1 MAQLKEMNS
10 PSCGHQDFLSD
21 LRLSLEQV
29 GALSLM
35 LRSEGPYTGDWLYRE
50 RPSGRPG
57 GVCRSRSQR
66 IIRELKALGY
76 AEARSIRDTDRGTTT
91 IRTSIRGSL
100 GLPFAQVGPLIRL
113 GGLPEAVEATL
124 TKSTATEL
132 PKGTKLP
139 AARLT
144 QEITSQSR
152 EFSVEIVVQ
161 PEVIEAEMMDEAIVA
176 VPKKARKPTMAQ
188 QTKAIRQDLRWTALL
203 VAYKEMLNDIN
214 KIGNL
219 GDLPYA
225 AREFVELVP
234 DLDADPTLLTDI
246 LASLTK
252 YRIACNGYPVALRRY
267 VRDRVWENYPP
278 EESAD
283 WSDL

>member
-1 MAQLKEMNS
+1 MNS

-76 AEARSIRDTDRGTTT
+76 AEARSIRDTDRGMTT

-100 GLPFAQVGPLIRL
+100 GLPFAQVGLLIRL
-113 GGLPEAVEATL
+113 GGLSEAVEV
-124 TKSTATEL
+124 EE
-132 PKGTKLP
+132 PM
-139 AARLT
+139 
-144 QEITSQSR
+144 QIVESR
-152 EFSVEIVVQ
+152 SEIVVQ
-161 PEVIEAEMMDEAIVA
+161 SEVIEAELVDEAIVVA
-176 VPKKARKPTMAQ
+176 PKKARKPTIAQ

-234 DLDADPTLLTDI
+234 DLDADPTLLADI

-252 YRIACNGYPVALRRY
+252 YRIACNGYPVSLKRY

-278 EESAD
+278 EKETD

>member
-1 MAQLKEMNS
+1 MAQKEMNS

-113 GGLPEAVEATL
+113 GGFPEAVEATL

-144 QEITSQSR
+144 QEITSQPR

-161 PEVIEAEMMDEAIVA
+161 PEVIEAEMMDEVVVI
-176 VPKKARKPTMAQ
+176 PKKSRKVSIATQA
-188 QTKAIRQDLRWTALL
+188 KEIRQDPRWLAVLTA
-203 VAYKEMLNDIN
+203 YREMLKGIG

-219 GDLPYA
+219 GDLSYA
-225 AREFVELVP
+225 AKAFLELIP
-234 DLDADPTLLTDI
+234 NLDADPTLLTDI
-246 LASLTK
+246 LASLPR
-252 YRIACNGYPVALRRY
+252 YQLACNGYPVRLQRYLREG
-267 VRDRVWENYPP
+267 VWKDHPP
-278 EESAD
+278 EEEAD